1 MKIVIKPHA
10 KLRMKDRRITKN
22 QIQRVLLNPIEV
34 IVARYGRLAAYGEI
48 VKKNKTLEVITA
60 PIDLTK
66 FSHPVKII
74 TKKGKITRGKLT
86 TTM

>member
-1 MKIVIKPHA
+1 V
-10 KLRMKDRRITKN
+10 
-22 QIQRVLLNPIEV
+22 VESEPISDNLILDINEK
-34 IVARYGRLAAYGEI
+34 GEI
-48 VKKNKTLEVITA
+48 IGVEILGPA

-74 TKKGKITRGKLT
+74 TKKGKITRGKLN